1 MINKFKIMLAV
12 CLCIII
18 TACSSKTQRDDMVLG
33 MTLVER
39 AVDYQLQGRERMAS
53 YTYNRAVAKFRDMGN
68 FCNMAR
74 TAIVIVTADP
84 EESLPL
90 LEDARAFA
98 ALGKC
103 QEELNIVNF
112 LSHNDYDIKTLPS
125 PYDTMAKFYKTGD
138 IAYLLKI
145 ANSSSSSERLQSYA
159 FRQAANHIV
168 DKDPEYAIELI
179 DKASVI
185 DSKKTWT
192 LNLVKNEKIRL
203 NALRSMGLPDDLAV
217 QRLKIL
223 EQALNEKY

>member
-1 MINKFKIMLAV
+1 MIDKFKIMLAV
-12 CLCIII
+12 ALCIII
-18 TACSSKTQRDDMVLG
+18 TACSSKTERDDIRLG

-39 AVDYQLQGRERMAS
+39 AVDYQLQGRERMA
-53 YTYNRAVAKFRDMGN
+53 N

-103 QEELNIVNF
+103 KEELNIVNF

-125 PYDTMAKFYKTGD
+125 PYNILAKFYKTGD

-159 FRQAANHIV
+159 FRQAARHIV
-168 DKDPEYAIELI
+168 DNDPEYAIELI

-203 NALRSMGLPDDLAV
+203 NALRNMGLPDDLSV

>member
-1 MINKFKIMLAV
+1 
-12 CLCIII
+12 
-18 TACSSKTQRDDMVLG
+18 
-33 MTLVER
+33 
-39 AVDYQLQGRERMAS
+39 
-53 YTYNRAVAKFRDMGN
+53 MGN

-138 IAYLLKI
+138 IAYILKI

-159 FRQAANHIV
+159 FRQAANHII

-179 DKASVI
+179 NKASVI

>member
-1 MINKFKIMLAV
+1 MIKKFKIILAV

-18 TACSSKTQRDDMVLG
+18 TACASKTERDDMLLG

-53 YTYNRAVAKFRDMGN
+53 YTYNRAVAKFRDMGS

-74 TAIVIVTADP
+74 TALVIVTADP

-103 QEELNIVNF
+103 QEELNIINF
-112 LSHNDYDIKTLPS
+112 LSHNDYDIKTLPY
-125 PYDTMAKFYKTGD
+125 PYDTMAKFYATGD
-138 IAYLLKI
+138 ISYLLKI
-145 ANSSSSSERLQSYA
+145 ANSSSSSERLKSYA
-159 FRQAANHIV
+159 FRQAANYIV
-168 DKDPEYAIELI
+168 DKDPEYAIKLI

-185 DSKKTWT
+185 DSKEAWT
-192 LNLVKNEKIRL
+192 LNLVKNERIRL
-203 NALRSMGLPDDLAV
+203 NALRSMGLPDDTAV